1 MSVLSWQRFNIGLRL
16 ILCGGPVLVCV
27 FSIAEFPKASAL
39 WMLGIGAGVLLLTL
53 VVPAVGII
61 GTRSSVWLLA
71 VPFWAVRIRVSE
83 IGSVTA
89 VDVHP
94 LEDFGGW
101 GIKGS
106 SRRRGLLL
114 AANGQRAVQITR
126 KNGQVFLATSE
137 DAEGA
142 AATIAA
148 AADGPHV
155 GARRA

>member
-16 ILCGGPVLVCV
+16 ILSGGPALVCV
-27 FSIAEFPKASAL
+27 FSIAEFPKASGW

-61 GTRSSVWLLA
+61 ATRNAVWFVA
-71 VPFWAVRIRVSE
+71 VPFWAVHIRIDE
-83 IGSVTA
+83 IASVTS

-106 SRRRGLLL
+106 SRRKGLLL
-114 AANGQRAVQITR
+114 AADGQRAVRITR
-126 KNGQVFLATSE
+126 KNGQVFLATSG
-137 DAEGA
+137 DAEFVATAVGVA
-142 AATIAA
+142 AGI
-148 AADGPHV
+148 PEV
-155 GARRA
+155 RARRA